1 MARTSRNRWAGSGLL
16 AVAAS
21 ALLVLSACSSGQSTS
36 TSSSAAESS
45 SAAIS
50 ASPKPSSAAAEPA
63 YVAALQPQI
72 DQLIKD
78 LAIISGGV
86 LIRSPELGDWTT
98 TFGTK
103 TWHGSEPVTLDEHI
117 RIGSNTKTWT
127 GTVILQLV
135 DEGKISLDDP
145 VSKYRPDVPN
155 GDNITISQLLSMHS
169 GLANYTTD
177 LDLNEQNDTNP
188 SRAWTPEEL
197 LAKGFAMPPAFA
209 PGERWMYS
217 NTNTVLLGVII
228 EQLTGMPVAEAFKT
242 RIFDPLGLTGTSF
255 PDIADASIPDPH
267 PQFYTFGTNVGTI
280 DSLVLSPE
288 IQAGAKDGTLEPFDV
303 TDVNPS
309 WAWTAGAGL
318 STTEDLAD
326 YVKALVGGGL
336 LSPESQQARLDSVQ
350 PTDPNNPA
358 APKYGLALAGF
369 GPMYGHSGELP
380 GTNSFMGYDP
390 AKDITVIT
398 WATGAPAANG
408 QAPAVEIAKA
418 AIADL
423 YAN

>member
-1 MARTSRNRWAGSGLL
+1 MPG
-16 AVAAS
+16 
-21 ALLVLSACSSGQSTS
+21 
-36 TSSSAAESS
+36 
-45 SAAIS
+45 
-50 ASPKPSSAAAEPA
+50 EPA

-72 DQLIKD
+72 DTLIKD
-78 LAIISGGV
+78 LTITSGGV

-98 TFGTK
+98 TFGTT
-103 TWHGSEPVTLDEHI
+103 TWRGTDPVTPEEHL

-155 GDNITISQLLSMHS
+155 GENITISQLLSMHS

-177 LDLNEQNDTNP
+177 PELNEQNDTNP
-188 SRAWTPEEL
+188 SRAWDPEEL
-197 LAKGFAMPPAFA
+197 LAKGLAAPPVFA
-209 PGERWMYS
+209 PGEKWMYS
-217 NTNTVLLGVII
+217 NTNTVLLGLII
-228 EQLTGMPVAEAFKT
+228 EQVTGAPVAEAFKS

-255 PDIADASIPDPH
+255 PAITDASIPDPH

-288 IQAGAKDGTLEPFDV
+288 IQAGALDGTLEPFDV

-309 WAWTAGAGL
+309 WAWTAGAGI
-318 STTEDLAD
+318 STMEDLAV

-336 LSPESQQARLDSVQ
+336 LSPELQKERIDSVQ
-350 PTDPNNPA
+350 STDPGNPA
-358 APKYGLALAGF
+358 AASYGLALAGF
-369 GPMYGHSGELP
+369 GSMYGHSGELP

-408 QAPAVEIAKA
+408 QAPAVQIAKA
-418 AIADL
+418 AIAGL
-423 YAN
+423 NTN